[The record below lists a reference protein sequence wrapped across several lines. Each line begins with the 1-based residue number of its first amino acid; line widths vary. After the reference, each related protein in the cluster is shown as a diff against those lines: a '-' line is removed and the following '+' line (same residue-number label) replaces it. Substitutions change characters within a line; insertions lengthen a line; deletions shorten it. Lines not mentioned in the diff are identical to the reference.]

1 VKKFFIKFSILFLSF
16 ILSGI
21 ILNLLY
27 TRTNYWKTIVA
38 PGVEETIKFKNVPKD
53 IQLANVGSSHGLC
66 SFDYSNIPYK
76 GFNFALSG
84 QYFLYDYAIL
94 KQYVDRF
101 SGNAVLLIPIS
112 YFQIT
117 RIKSD
122 FQDQRARYYSFLRR
136 KYMDF
141 YSIQEKLEKL
151 SYDLVPVL
159 TAGDTFRFIFED
171 VVPSDESIVMTES
184 ELIKYSIKK
193 HESWTTDSKYVFDAG
208 KEGFIYNKSLVS
220 QIIEFCYV
228 HDIRPVLLTT
238 PVTSVLNSIYNEK
251 TPDFFD
257 DFYRFINELQ
267 EVYPSLPY
275 FDYSND
281 PRFENDFS
289 LFRDGDHLNKVG
301 AEKFTGIII
310 TDLQASGLLP

>member
-1 VKKFFIKFSILFLSF
+1 M
-16 ILSGI
+16 

-27 TRTNYWKTIVA
+27 IRSNYYKIFVA
-38 PGVEETIKFKNVPKD
+38 SEIEETIKFKNVPED
-53 IQLANVGSSHGLC
+53 IQLANVGSSHGLL
-66 SFDYSNIPYK
+66 SFDYNNIPYK
-76 GFNFALSG
+76 GFNFALNG

-94 KQYVDRF
+94 RQYVDRF
-101 SGNAVLLIPIS
+101 CENAVLLIPIS

-117 RIKSD
+117 RIKLD
-122 FQDQRARYYSFLRR
+122 FQDQRVRYYRFLRK

-141 YSIQEKLEKL
+141 YSLQERLHY
-151 SYDLVPVL
+151 YDLVPVL
-159 TAGDTFRFIFED
+159 TAGYTFKFIFED

-184 ELIKYSIKK
+184 ELVKYSIKK
-193 HESWTTDSKYVFDAG
+193 HESWTTDSEYVFDAG
-208 KEGFIYNKSLVS
+208 KEGFTYNKSLVS
-220 QIIEFCYV
+220 RIIECCYV

-257 DFYRFINELQ
+257 GFYRFINELQ

-275 FDYSND
+275 FDYSHD

-289 LFRDGDHLNKVG
+289 LFKDGDHLNKAG
-301 AEKFTGIII
+301 AEKFTGIVI
-310 TDLQASGLLP
+310 TDLQTSGLLP